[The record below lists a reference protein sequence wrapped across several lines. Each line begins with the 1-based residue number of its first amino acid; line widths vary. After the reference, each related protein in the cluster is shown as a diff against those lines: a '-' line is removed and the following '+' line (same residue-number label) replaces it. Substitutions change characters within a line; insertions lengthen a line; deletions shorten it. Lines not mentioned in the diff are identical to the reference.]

1 MVAAAGVVGAA
12 ALTSF
17 AGAAS
22 VRGGTL
28 RIVSSQ
34 DIDSLDPALWFQAP
48 SWSIGWATCSNL
60 VTYPDR
66 PAPAGS
72 RVVPDAASGW
82 DVLDRGRTYV
92 FHIRSGLRFSDGK
105 PLTAANFAA
114 AINRVLNPVMQAP
127 AVGNGDIG
135 PDIVGGQAVIDGKAK
150 TASGII
156 ARSTTLTVKLT
167 KSRPDILARLTLPW
181 FCPIPTDLP
190 LDPAGID
197 FVPGSG
203 PYYVASRQVG
213 HQIVLKR
220 NPYYH
225 GSRPSNPARIVI
237 SITGTPESNT
247 ALVQRNGADLSWDD
261 IPPELGPQ
269 LAARYGFNR
278 SLLRLQGGA
287 AFAYFLI
294 LNTSSPLFK
303 GNPQLRRAINY
314 AVDRPS
320 LVRAA
325 GGFLSSRRTDQL
337 LPPGMPGFRDVH
349 LYPIK
354 GPDLKTARRLAAG
367 HLRGGKAVFYTVPNG
382 PQQTVAG
389 DVRYELKQIGLD
401 VEIKTFAGP
410 VRFQKITTR
419 GEPWDITYGFF
430 FADYLDPDTFVRGVY
445 GGPSVSGT
453 EPGNLSWLDSPDV
466 NYRIQAASRL
476 SGQPRYTA
484 YGRLDNYVLTR
495 YAPIVPVR
503 SPLIP
508 WLAGPKLG
516 CIYDHAWY
524 TWDLAAL
531 CLK

>member
-1 MVAAAGVVGAA
+1 MVAAAGVAGAA

-22 VRGGTL
+22 ARGGTL

-34 DIDSLDPALWFQAP
+34 DVDSLDPALWFAAT

-92 FHIRSGLRFSDGK
+92 FHIRRGLRFSNGK

-114 AINRVLNPVMQAP
+114 AINRVLSPTMNTP
-127 AVGNGDIG
+127 AVGDADIG
-135 PDIVGGQAVIDGKAK
+135 PDIVGGQAVIAGKAK
-150 TASGII
+150 TASGIV
-156 ARSTTLTVKLT
+156 ASGTTLTVRLT
-167 KSRPDILARLTLPW
+167 APRPDILARLTLPW

-190 LDPAGID
+190 LDPAGVD

-203 PYYVASRQVG
+203 PYYVAGRQVG

-225 GSRPSNPARIVI
+225 GSRPGNPDRIVI
-237 SITGTPESNT
+237 SITGTPESNV
-247 ALVQRNGADLSWDD
+247 ALVQKNGADMDFD
-261 IPPELGPQ
+261 TIPRALEPQ
-269 LAARYGFNR
+269 LVARYGLNR
-278 SLLRLQGGA
+278 SLLRLYGSA
-287 AFAYFLI
+287 NFAFYLV
-294 LNTSSPLFK
+294 LNTSSALLK
-303 GNPQLRRAINY
+303 GNPRLRRAINY

-320 LVRAA
+320 LVRA
-325 GGFLSSRRTDQL
+325 GGFLNSRRTDQL
-337 LPPGMPGFRDVH
+337 LPSGMPGFRDAH
-349 LYPIK
+349 LYPLK
-354 GPDLKTARRLAAG
+354 GPDLRTARRLAAG
-367 HLRGGKAVFYTVPNG
+367 HLRSRRAVFYTTPG
-382 PQQTVAG
+382 AFGQTLAG
-389 DVRYELKQIGLD
+389 DVRYELEQIGLD

-410 VRFQKITTR
+410 VRFQKIETP
-419 GEPWDITYGFF
+419 GEPWDITFGEL
-430 FADYLDPDTFVRGVY
+430 FADYLDPDTFLRSVY
-445 GGPSVSGT
+445 GGPSLTGL
-453 EPGNLSWLDSPDV
+453 EPYGNLSWLDSPDV
-466 NYRIQAASRL
+466 NRRIQAASRL
-476 SGQPRYTA
+476 SGQPRYSA

-495 YAPIVPVR
+495 YAPIVPV
-503 SPLIP
+503 SSMLIT

-516 CIYDHAWY
+516 CIYNHPWY